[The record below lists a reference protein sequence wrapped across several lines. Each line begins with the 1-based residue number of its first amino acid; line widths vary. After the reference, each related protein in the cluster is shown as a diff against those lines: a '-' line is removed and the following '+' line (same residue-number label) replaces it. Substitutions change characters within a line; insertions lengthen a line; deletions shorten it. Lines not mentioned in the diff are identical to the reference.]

1 MKKIKGIIFD
11 LDGTIISSFID
22 FSAMKKRIEKL
33 AEKYNM
39 KVPSIKLPALEMI
52 EIIYKKNKEN
62 KNKEKFKEEAEKI
75 IIEEETIGMK
85 KAFSYPDMIVL
96 LKKLK
101 KNGIKIGIITRN
113 CRKVSETVIKKFS
126 IPYDVVLTRDD
137 VKKVK
142 PHTYHLKEVLKKM
155 GVKKEN
161 AVIVGDHYFDILCG
175 KKAGI
180 LTCGIVRDGKFENLG
195 NLPPDFVFESGK
207 EIEYLTGLKKF
218 KSGKLPAPF
227 LEYLLKKYTS
237 VDKNVIKGAGIGIDC
252 AVFKVKSDILHSKSD
267 PIILVREDIGFYLI
281 NINANDICVSGAKPE
296 YFLPTLIFPENVSF
310 KEVEEV
316 FSQISYECKKSG
328 IKWIGGHTEIASSV
342 KSVICSGFMLGVPV
356 KKTKSEKIKKG
367 DKVFIVKEAG
377 IEGASIIVREK
388 YEYLKRFF
396 SEKYLK
402 KVKNSIRKPGIGIS
416 DEGIFLW
423 RNFKIKLMHDP
434 TEGGISTALYEL
446 SKISGRKIYISPE
459 KIPFYPPAVKLCK
472 IFNLDVRGLISSGCI
487 IGITSEKEIVKME
500 KIYRKRKI
508 KFSVLGEIK
517 EKGYGVFTE
526 NGTPFVKF
534 EKDELVRL

>member
-11 LDGTIISSFID
+11 LDGTIISSVID
-22 FSAMKKRIEKL
+22 FSAMKRRIEKL
-33 AEKYNM
+33 AKEYNM
-39 KVPSIKLPALEMI
+39 KIPSKKLPALEMI
-52 EIIYKKNKEN
+52 EIIYRKNKKNR
-62 KNKEKFKEEAEKI
+62 EKFKKQAEKI
-75 IIEEETIGMK
+75 IIEEEIAGIE
-85 KAFSYPDMIVL
+85 KAFSHSDMLVL

-101 KNGIKIGIITRN
+101 KSGIKIGIITRN
-113 CRKVSETVIKKFS
+113 CRKVTEIVIKKFS

-137 VKKVK
+137 VRKVK
-142 PHTYHLKEVLKKM
+142 PNIYHLKEALKKM
-155 GVKKEN
+155 NVKKEN

-195 NLPPDFVFESGK
+195 NLTPDFVFESGK
-207 EIEYLTGLKKF
+207 EIEYLTGLRKF
-218 KSGKLPAPF
+218 KSGKLPSPF

-252 AVFKVKSDILHSKSD
+252 AVFKVKSNILHSKSD
-267 PIILVREDIGFYLI
+267 PIILVKEDVGFYLI
-281 NINANDICVSGAKPE
+281 NINANDISVSGAKPE
-296 YFLPTLIFPENVSF
+296 YFLSTLVFPENVSF

-316 FSQISYECKKSG
+316 FLQISDECKKYG
-328 IKWIGGHTEIASSV
+328 IKWIGGHTEISSSV

-356 KKTKSEKIKKG
+356 KKREREKIKKG

-388 YEYLKRFF
+388 YEYLKKFF

-416 DEGIFLW
+416 DEGNFLW

-434 TEGGISTALYEL
+434 TEGGISTGLYEL
-446 SKISGRKIYISPE
+446 SKVSGRKIYIFPE
-459 KIPFYPPAVKLCK
+459 KIPFYPPTVKLCK
-472 IFNLDVRGLISSGCI
+472 IFDLDVRGIISSGCI
-487 IGITSEKEIVKME
+487 IGIASEKETEKME

-508 KFSVLGEIK
+508 KFSVIGEIK
-517 EKGYGVFTE
+517 EAGYGVFTE
-526 NGTPFVKF
+526 NGIPFVKF
-534 EKDELVRL
+534 EKDEIIRL